1 MKINLTRTDANV
13 AAVNAALA
21 DVNGK
26 ASAFAITSWAQV
38 MEVAQEAERRLEAA
52 GLPKAARKG
61 AVVAYRPA
69 GPSAKAYKYAS
80 RSTDIWLLRGASDWF
95 LTHVYGAV
103 VYPLDKEKVTTNIT
117 REQRA
122 IIVDHA
128 LGPFFIYDPTYSKT
142 EDAA

>member
-52 GLPKAARKG
+52 GLPKATRKG

-69 GPSAKAYKYAS
+69 GPSAKAYKYAA
-80 RSTDIWLLRGASDWF
+80 RSTRVTITRGSSDWY
-95 LTHVYGAV
+95 LTDVQAV
-103 VYPLDKEKVTTNIT
+103 SVYPRSVEQTATNISP
-117 REQRA
+117 EQRA
-122 IIVDHA
+122 IIIDHA
-128 LGPFFIYDPTYSKT
+128 LEAFRVVAPVAQS
-142 EDAA
+142 EVVA